1 MILPIRLQPSS
12 KPHAAPGLA
21 YLDMM
26 AIRDHNIFLRQQ
38 VLDAI
43 LRDDI
48 LNLRGFG
55 ADARVPL
62 SGS

>member
-1 MILPIRLQPSS
+1 MLILDVCD
-12 KPHAAPGLA
+12 LA
-21 YLDMM
+21 LLDLDMM

-48 LNLRGFG
+48 LNL
-55 ADARVPL
+55 VV
-62 SGS
+62 

>member
-1 MILPIRLQPSS
+1 MQPSS
-12 KPHAAPGLA
+12 KPYLAPGLA

-26 AIRDHNIFLRQQ
+26 AIRDHNILLRQQ
-38 VLDAI
+38 VLDAV

-48 LNLRGFG
+48 LNLTKEGEAGIR
-55 ADARVPL
+55 ALL